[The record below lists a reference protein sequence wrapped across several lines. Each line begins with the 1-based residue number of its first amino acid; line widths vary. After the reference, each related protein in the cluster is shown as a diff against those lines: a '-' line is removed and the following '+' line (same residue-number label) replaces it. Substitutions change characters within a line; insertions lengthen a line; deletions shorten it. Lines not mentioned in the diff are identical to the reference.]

1 MYFWHIWSSNCGQCT
16 QGVPRPSLRLSGQNS
31 LMWPLTVPDSEQTSP
46 SPWWQA
52 PAQDTQ
58 SHGTACSPHTLQE
71 EQSHITPRSLIKQGH
86 RKKLDSGNEDTLLHC
101 YNVACIFINMRD
113 YSCILTNKLLWC
125 LPCHSDTLEM
135 MHKIPTLVLHDFIH

>member
-16 QGVPRPSLRLSGQNS
+16 QGVPRPSLRLS

-46 SPWWQA
+46 SPWRQA

-58 SHGTACSPHTLQE
+58 SHGSARSPHTLQE
-71 EQSHITPRSLIKQGH
+71 EQSHAHIPPRSLIKQRH
-86 RKKLDSGNEDTLLHC
+86 RKKACPWQWG
-101 YNVACIFINMRD
+101 YNVACIFINMRG

-135 MHKIPTLVLHDFIH
+135 MHKISTLVLH